1 METELKN
8 ARAEVRRLKQEKE
21 SYEQDYH
28 DLTKTKDETHVEL
41 KDMRGQLRDFKYR
54 ETRCEHHQSTLSLLF
69 FFSDEKPGIANECP
83 FATMLSSQLP
93 AHLLAVQF

>member
-54 ETRCEHHQSTLSLLF
+54 ETRCEYHQCTLSLLF
-69 FFSDEKPGIANECP
+69 FFRMKIMECQMNDHSRQCYHP
-83 FATMLSSQLP
+83 YLP
-93 AHLLAVQF
+93 SHL